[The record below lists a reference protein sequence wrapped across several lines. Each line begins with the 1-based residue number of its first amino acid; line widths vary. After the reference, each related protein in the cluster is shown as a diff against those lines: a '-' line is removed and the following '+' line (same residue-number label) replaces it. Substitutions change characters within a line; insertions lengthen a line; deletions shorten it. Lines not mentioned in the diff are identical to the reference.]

1 MPQRQQIVGESSV
14 GIARHSGQSRSSQQ
28 TGSPASPLSAIRSSP
43 GQVQLCAT
51 VSTIRDFVPGPLTT
65 ETRNGSRAR
74 TPTPNVE

>member
-14 GIARHSGQSRSSQQ
+14 GMARHSGQSRSSQQ
-28 TGSPASPLSAIRSSP
+28 TGSPPPLSAIRSSP
-43 GQVQLCAT
+43 GQVQLCANF
-51 VSTIRDFVPGPLTT
+51 STIRDFVPGPLTT